1 MNLGRLRTPRLRERP
16 VLLLLPLL
24 ALRLMVPA
32 GFMPSFGSDLELSMQ
47 ICHGDGRAAEILQV
61 PPQAPAP
68 DGGPQASHD
77 APCLFAATATVAPPT
92 LPVPAPVASLPRIT
106 PQPVAAA
113 PRVIPSS
120 HHRPQSA
127 RAPPLHA

>member
-1 MNLGRLRTPRLRERP
+1 MNLGRLRTPRLRERL

-47 ICHGDGRAAEILQV
+47 ICHGDGRAAELLR
-61 PPQAPAP
+61 PAP
-68 DGGPQASHD
+68 KAPGPGDDSQASHD
-77 APCLFAATATVAPPT
+77 SPCLFAATATVAPPLPPPLAPAT
-92 LPVPAPVASLPRIT
+92 LRPGIAPPPVVTATAPP
-106 PQPVAAA
+106 P
-113 PRVIPSS
+113 

-127 RAPPLHA
+127 RAPPLPT